1 MDEKQIP
8 YFVHE
13 GIMAR
18 MERMNHRLWITTLV
32 LILSLIASNLAWFF
46 YEQQFETYEETTQ
59 EVTQSAESES
69 GDAVNKFIG
78 GDEYYG
84 EIETDGEDN

>member
-13 GIMAR
+13 GAMVR

-59 EVTQSAESES
+59 EVTQTSESEN
-69 GDAVNKFIG
+69 GNAINKSVG
-78 GDEYYG
+78 GDEYG
-84 EIETDGEDN
+84 EIEADGENH